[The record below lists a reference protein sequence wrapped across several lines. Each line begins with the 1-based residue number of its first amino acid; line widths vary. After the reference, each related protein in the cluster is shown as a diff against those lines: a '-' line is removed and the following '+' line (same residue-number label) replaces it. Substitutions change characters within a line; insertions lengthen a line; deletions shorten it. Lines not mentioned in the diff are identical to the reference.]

1 MNINGSA
8 PKRYK
13 IICCGCQSV
22 ILETGYAPQC
32 RCGNALLRTV
42 YNDSR
47 LKVTADE
54 SMWRYAAWLPTA
66 STLRTRGK
74 PVTYQSAAFAREIGL
89 KGLFISFNGYWPE
102 RNAALET
109 CTFKELESPPTVQRA
124 VENQIKTLVVSSVG
138 NTARAFA
145 HTVSTT
151 AVDLKLV
158 LVGLESAIGK
168 LWLPEPPS
176 ENITLVVLQ
185 RGNDYSDAIALGKR
199 IATLLGLTLEGGA
212 MNVARRDG
220 MGTVMLDAAIT
231 IGRTP
236 DHYFQAIGSGTG
248 GIAAWEA
255 SLRLKEDGR
264 FVHGRLP
271 KLNLSQNLPFV
282 PMFRAWNASRRSI
295 DPYVDMRNAKK
306 SIGKLYAD
314 VLSNRNPVYSV
325 KGGVFDALKN
335 TGGEMYAVTNSEA
348 KDAARLFEDLEG
360 IDIVPAAAVA
370 AASLMQAAST
380 GAISPSEIVLLNITG
395 GGLKR
400 ASEDK
405 ECYQLKPTVR
415 VGRPDEDLTEIEE
428 ALASGR
434 QY

>member
-1 MNINGSA
+1 MSTSVSA

-13 IICCGCQSV
+13 IICCSCQSV
-22 ILETGYAPQC
+22 VSDTGYAPQC
-32 RCGNALLRTV
+32 RCVNALLRTV

-54 SMWRYAAWLPTA
+54 SIWRYASWLPTT
-66 STLRTRGK
+66 STLKTHGR
-74 PVTYQSAAFAREIGL
+74 PVTYQSVAFAREIGL

-124 VENQIKTLVVSSVG
+124 VENKIKALVVSSVG

-145 HTVSTT
+145 HTISTT
-151 AVDLKLV
+151 VADLKLV
-158 LVGLESAIGK
+158 LVGLESAIRT

-185 RGNDYSDAIALGKR
+185 QGNDYSDAIALGDR
-199 IATLLGLTLEGGA
+199 IAALSGLTSEGGA

-220 MGTVMLDAAIT
+220 LGTVMLDAAVT

-264 FVHGRLP
+264 FVHGKLP
-271 KLNLSQNLPFV
+271 KLHLSQNLPFV
-282 PMFRAWNASRRSI
+282 PMFSAWSARRRII
-295 DPYVDMRNAKK
+295 DPSVDMRDAKK
-306 SIGKLYAD
+306 SIEKLYAD
-314 VLSNRNPVYSV
+314 VLSNRNPAYSV
-325 KGGVFDALKN
+325 KGGVFDALTN
-335 TGGEMYAVTNSEA
+335 TGGEMYAVTDSEA

-370 AASLMQAAST
+370 AACLVQAASS

-400 ASEDK
+400 VREDK
-405 ECYQLKPTVR
+405 GCYQLKPSIR
-415 VGRPDEDLTEIEE
+415 VARPDEDLTEIEE
-428 ALASGR
+428 AFASGR
-434 QY
+434 

>member
-1 MNINGSA
+1 MHMNVNDSA
-8 PKRYK
+8 AKRYK
-13 IICCGCQSV
+13 IICCRCQSV
-22 ILETGYAPQC
+22 VPEMGYAPQC
-32 RCGNALLRTV
+32 RCGNALVRTV

-47 LKVTADE
+47 LKVTTDE
-54 SMWRYAAWLPTA
+54 SMWRYAVWLPTA

-74 PVTYQSAAFAREIGL
+74 PVTYQSAALAREMGL
-89 KGLFISFNGYWPE
+89 KRLFISFNGYWPE

-109 CTFKELESPPTVQRA
+109 CSFKELESPPTVQRA
-124 VENQIKTLVVSSVG
+124 VENKVKALVVSSVG
-138 NTARAFA
+138 NSARAFA

-151 AVDLKLV
+151 ATDLKLV
-158 LVGLESAIGK
+158 LVGIQSAIGK

-176 ENITLVVLQ
+176 ENIALVVLQ
-185 RGNDYSDAIALGKR
+185 RGNDYSDAIALGNR
-199 IATLLGLTLEGGA
+199 VAALPDLTSEGGA

-220 MGTVMLDAAIT
+220 MGTVMIDAAVT

-264 FVHGRLP
+264 FVHGKLP
-271 KLNLSQNLPFV
+271 KLNLSQNRPFV
-282 PMFRAWNASRRSI
+282 PMFNAWNAKRRII
-295 DPYVDMRNAKK
+295 DPSVDMPDAKK
-306 SIGKLYAD
+306 SIEKLRAD
-314 VLSNRNPVYSV
+314 VLSNRNPPYSIE
-325 KGGVFDALKN
+325 GGVFDALTN
-335 TGGEMYAVTNSEA
+335 TGGEMYAVTDSEA

-370 AASLMQAAST
+370 AASLVQAVNS

-400 ASEDK
+400 VREDK
-405 ECYQLKPTVR
+405 ECYQLKPNIR
-415 VGRPDEDLTEIEE
+415 VARPDVDLTEIEE
-428 ALASGR
+428 VLASGR
-434 QY
+434 